1 MQGKFPR
8 SALLIASFVALS
20 LSTSGVYAGN
30 AGRDPGYHASVKSAQ
45 KSKVVNK
52 RKARQATVSLPS
64 KAPIPSVRPGNR
76 KFAKPAKPVNRKNTS
91 PKKLPVAATAPVPEN
106 LDYSRI
112 KESVQNTVKG
122 LEILEGEKQAKMPQV
137 DKPAETSGDVVRGF
151 AALGFA
157 NSDWEEGVEGFRFH
171 AAAARR
177 LMSEG
182 RPDLAVAEIAFA
194 KDKATEAGEIA
205 EAGRLLSVADVL
217 IGKEVQS
224 SIVRGAAF
232 PVDWKAMEV
241 ARAGISGE
249 KPAYP
254 VLVAIDEVSKW
265 PDPLAALVI
274 RHFAPLVDKRSA
286 DALIAVADRL
296 NASGS
301 LNPSVLPLIRGYVY
315 KMAGEADKAKSAFEA
330 ASTSVLGGVSGRAK
344 LELLEA
350 GIKGNAFSKNEI
362 AAAATDI
369 VNIRTN
375 DVVERRALRILAD
388 NVTGADKI
396 NALRSL
402 EKIEPNV
409 ERKTEISLELDK
421 LIEEIAL
428 AEKAEEEKRM
438 AEAEKQKKAEDKA
451 PEVQKSEPTWLLE
464 EEGDEKK
471 APSKGKVSIKSINQS
486 LSEADD
492 IVRSFKEQK

>member
-8 SALLIASFVALS
+8 SALLIASFIALS
-20 LSTSGVYAGN
+20 LSTSGVRAGN
-30 AGRDPGYHASVKSAQ
+30 ADRDPGYLVSVKSAQ
-45 KSKVVNK
+45 NSKVVNK
-52 RKARQATVSLPS
+52 RKTRQAASLPG
-64 KAPIPSVRPGNR
+64 KAPIPSVRPGKR
-76 KFAKPAKPVNRKNTS
+76 KPAKPAKPVYRKNTS
-91 PKKLPVAATAPVPEN
+91 TKKLPAAAAAPVPEK
-106 LDYSRI
+106 LDYSKI
-112 KESVQNTVKG
+112 KENVQETVKG
-122 LEILEGEKQAKMPQV
+122 LEVLEAEMQVKAPPV
-137 DKPAETSGDVVRGF
+137 DKPAEKVGDVVRSFG
-151 AALGFA
+151 ALGFA
-157 NSDWEEGVEGFRFH
+157 NSDWEDGVEGFRFH

-194 KDKATEAGEIA
+194 KDKASEVDEVA
-205 EAGRLLSVADVL
+205 EAARLLSVADVL

-249 KPAYP
+249 KPAYS

-274 RHFAPLVDKRSA
+274 RHYAPLVDKRSA
-286 DALIAVADRL
+286 DALVAVANRL

-301 LNPSVLPLIRGYVY
+301 LNPSVLPLIRGYVH
-315 KMAGEADKAKSAFEA
+315 KLAGEDDKAKSTFET

-350 GIKGNAFSKNEI
+350 GIKGSAFSKNEI

-402 EKIEPNV
+402 EKVEPNV
-409 ERKTEISLELDK
+409 ERKAEISLELDK

-428 AEKAEEEKRM
+428 AEKAEEEKRL
-438 AEAEKQKKAEDKA
+438 AEAAKQEKAVDKA
-451 PEVQKSEPTWLLE
+451 PEAEKSEPTWLLE
-464 EEGDEKK
+464 EEADEKK
-471 APSKGKVSIKSINQS
+471 APSKGRVSIKSINQS
-486 LSEADD
+486 LGEAND